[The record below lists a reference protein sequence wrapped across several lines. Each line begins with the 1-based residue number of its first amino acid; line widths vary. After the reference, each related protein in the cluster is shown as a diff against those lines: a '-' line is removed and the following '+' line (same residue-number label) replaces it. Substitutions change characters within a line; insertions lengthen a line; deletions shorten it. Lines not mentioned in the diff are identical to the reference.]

1 MIAVFVLG
9 IILSELVQNTITVG
23 KEKKL
28 HGKTYLRNALKEK
41 MRKTNPW
48 KPGFRKKHSFVHDS

>member
-28 HGKTYLRNALKEK
+28 HVKTYLRNALKEK